1 MAHATAAPR
10 HRQNARETVMKNT
23 ILISLTLLVLVTGT
37 FAANLICYSPQF
49 NDGVDPTAPL
59 TISVA
64 LN

>member
-10 HRQNARETVMKNT
+10 HRQNDRETDVKNT
-23 ILISLTLLVLVTGT
+23 IFISLTLLVLASGA

-49 NDGVDPTAPL
+49 DDGVNPLAPL
-59 TISVA
+59 KMSVV